1 MDNELNVAGL
11 VGMILGIISLLVFP
25 LWVGLGAT
33 IASCTG
39 IEHENKKMAIAGLC
53 LGIAGI
59 VYGLI
64 KGIGFG
70 VWL

>member
-11 VGMILGIISLLVFP
+11 VGMILGIISMLVFP
-25 LWVGLGAT
+25 LWVGLVAMVVSFG
-33 IASCTG
+33 G

-59 VYGLI
+59 VFGLI